1 MRKLTDL
8 AEIADAL
15 TEIIDIA
22 RRMRGAYHRFPPS
35 SARERRRYEQRNSAE
50 LVRFEYAGHL
60 YEAGFETVCSCK
72 NVYARSYYAVDG
84 NKCTL
89 RQLTA
94 CLKAINANLER
105 GD

>member
-8 AEIADAL
+8 TEIADAL

-35 SARERRRYEQRNSAE
+35 SAGERRRYEQRNSAE

-60 YEAGFETVCSCK
+60 YEAAFETACSSK
-72 NVYARSYYAVDG
+72 NIYARGYYAIDG

-89 RQLTA
+89 RQITN
-94 CLKAINANLER
+94 CLKDISAELER

>member
-8 AEIADAL
+8 SEIADAL

-22 RRMRGAYHRFPPS
+22 RRMRESYHRFPPS
-35 SARERRRYEQRNSAE
+35 SARERRRYEQRNTVE

-60 YEAGFETVCSCK
+60 YEAAFETVCSSK
-72 NVYARSYYAVDG
+72 NVYARGHYSIDG

-89 RQLTA
+89 RQITK
-94 CLKAINANLER
+94 CLKDISAELER

>member
-15 TEIIDIA
+15 IEIIDIA
-22 RRMRGAYHRFPPS
+22 RRMRGAYYRFPPS

-50 LVRFEYAGHL
+50 LVRFEYGGHL
-60 YEAGFETVCSCK
+60 YEAAFETVCSCK
-72 NVYARSYYAVDG
+72 NVYARGHYAIDG

-89 RQLTA
+89 RQITK
-94 CLKAINANLER
+94 CLKDISAELER